1 VAISATSSVLTANE
15 WQYAKD
21 IKPGDWVFNRLGK
34 PVRVKTVQTYRAEDC
49 CRVTFDDSLSVDGDM
64 HLSMHTEDQHYRYA
78 VSKYK
83 GLKKRRS
90 APKLRSVVEM
100 QEIGLFYKPYTKM
113 FSVPTTEPIQLPHQP
128 LGIPPF
134 VYGLWFFGRI
144 RRNQIK
150 IPYEFLDDAIE
161 KLKNAGYQVEKI
173 GPYYGKY
180 ERIRTNPSIWDQL
193 RGLQTHKMPIQYLN
207 GSEEQRLELLQGIL
221 STKPCKTINRV
232 GRFAFRT
239 KKKHL
244 SVTVQYLS
252 ESLGAKTTLSIDKTR
267 KTYDLKV
274 TRIIPFLPQMGP
286 KRPTAH
292 LARRYV
298 KSIERIPAQLCVH
311 IETDEKDGTFLVGE
325 GFISCR

>member
-1 VAISATSSVLTANE
+1 MAISATSSVLTANE

-21 IKPGDWVFNRLGK
+21 IKPGDWVFNRLGQ
-34 PVRVKTVQTYRAEDC
+34 PVRVKTVQTYRSEDC

-64 HLSMHTEDQHYRYA
+64 HLTMPTEDQHYRCRALRYTGA
-78 VSKYK
+78 R
-83 GLKKRRS
+83 KRRS
-90 APKLRSVVEM
+90 APKLRSVVDM
-100 QEIGLFYKPYTKM
+100 QEIGLYCKPYTKM

-128 LGIPPF
+128 LGIPPYI
-134 VYGLWFFGRI
+134 YGLWFFGRMRRRQI
-144 RRNQIK
+144 R
-150 IPYEFLDDAIE
+150 IPYEFVDEAIE

-173 GPYYGKY
+173 GSYYGKY

-193 RGLQTHKMPIQYLN
+193 RGLQTHKVPIQYLN

-232 GRFAFRT
+232 GRFLFKTR
-239 KKKHL
+239 KKHL

-252 ESLGAKTTLSIDKTR
+252 ESLGAKTNLFIDKIR
-267 KTYDLKV
+267 KSYDLTV
-274 TRIIPFLPQMGP
+274 TRMTPFLPQMGP
-286 KRPTAH
+286 NRPAAH

>member
-1 VAISATSSVLTANE
+1 MSQACRVLVLAGGASGAGARRDLHLHHASRPAAAGTRAAMTGITTARLTAIAAIATDTS
-15 WQYAKD
+15 YGA
-21 IKPGDWVFNRLGK
+21 V
-34 PVRVKTVQTYRAEDC
+34 VH
-49 CRVTFDDSLSVDGDM
+49 TF
-64 HLSMHTEDQHYRYA
+64 
-78 VSKYK
+78 
-83 GLKKRRS
+83 LKS
-90 APKLRSVVEM
+90 
-100 QEIGLFYKPYTKM
+100 
-113 FSVPTTEPIQLPHQP
+113 TTEPIQLPHQP

-325 GFISCR
+325 GFIPCH